1 MPDASMKTV
10 DYLPIPIFD
19 VSVAGIS
26 HEKKLNSEQI
36 LAVIPKMEQ
45 LYYKMVTD
53 SSCRENLGRAARSVM
68 EHDFSKG
75 SVLWHCTEGKDRC
88 GLLSAVLLLALGV
101 ERSTIMEDYLLTN
114 CVNAAKS
121 EQYYQMLL
129 ASGKTE
135 AEAEMVRDVF
145 LAKEEYLNAAFSAMD
160 AQYENV
166 DTFLRDGLHI
176 PQNLIEHFQ
185 SSVL

>member
-1 MPDASMKTV
+1 
-10 DYLPIPIFD
+10 
-19 VSVAGIS
+19 
-26 HEKKLNSEQI
+26 
-36 LAVIPKMEQ
+36 
-45 LYYKMVTD
+45 
-53 SSCRENLGRAARSVM
+53 
-68 EHDFSKG
+68 
-75 SVLWHCTEGKDRC
+75 
-88 GLLSAVLLLALGV
+88 
-101 ERSTIMEDYLLTN
+101 MEDYLLTN

-121 EQYYQMLL
+121 EQYYQMML

-145 LAKEEYLNAAFSAMD
+145 LAKEEYLDAAFSAMD

-176 PQNLIEHFQ
+176 PQNLIVHFQ

>member
-1 MPDASMKTV
+1 MRTAVSGATFGSGSGAQY
-10 DYLPIPIFD
+10 DY
-19 VSVAGIS
+19 
-26 HEKKLNSEQI
+26 
-36 LAVIPKMEQ
+36 
-45 LYYKMVTD
+45 
-53 SSCRENLGRAARSVM
+53 GR
-68 EHDFSKG
+68 
-75 SVLWHCTEGKDRC
+75 
-88 GLLSAVLLLALGV
+88 LSADELR
-101 ERSTIMEDYLLTN
+101 ERG
-114 CVNAAKS
+114 KS
-121 EQYYQMLL
+121 EQYYQMML

-145 LAKEEYLNAAFSAMD
+145 LAKEEYLDAAFSAMD

>member
-1 MPDASMKTV
+1 M
-10 DYLPIPIFD
+10 
-19 VSVAGIS
+19 
-26 HEKKLNSEQI
+26 
-36 LAVIPKMEQ
+36 
-45 LYYKMVTD
+45 
-53 SSCRENLGRAARSVM
+53 
-68 EHDFSKG
+68 
-75 SVLWHCTEGKDRC
+75 
-88 GLLSAVLLLALGV
+88 VLLLALGV

-129 ASGKTE
+129 VSGKTE

-185 SSVL
+185 NSVL